1 MRKVSVA
8 LEWARS
14 IGRLLKTLHNIGR
27 RYIFLQWRMRKT
39 IVGIIEQMEDSKK
52 IDIEYL

>member
-27 RYIFLQWRMRKT
+27 RYIFSQWRMRKT